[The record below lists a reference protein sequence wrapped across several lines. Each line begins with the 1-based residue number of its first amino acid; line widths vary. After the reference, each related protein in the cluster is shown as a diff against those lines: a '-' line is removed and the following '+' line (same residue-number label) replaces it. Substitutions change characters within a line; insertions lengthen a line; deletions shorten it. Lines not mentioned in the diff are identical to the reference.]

1 MMRPAHFPELG
12 RLGHEPTTRYEN
24 DDLLDCRLAMLGL
37 DLHVSKRGDSETF
50 ELIKRR
56 CANCGVREACAVDLK
71 RDPNDPVWETY
82 CPNAGLLNALTEAS
96 WLAPMITN
104 YWRRHYPQD

>member
-1 MMRPAHFPELG
+1 MRRPAEIAAFE
-12 RLGHEPTTRYEN
+12 RLGHEVTTRHEH
-24 DDLLDCRLAMLGL
+24 DDLLGCRLAMLGL
-37 DLHVSKRGDSETF
+37 DLHVIERGDRETF

-56 CANCGVREACAVDLK
+56 CTNCGCREACALDLK

-82 CPNAGLLNALTEAS
+82 CPNAGTLNAITEAS
-96 WLAPMITN
+96 WLTPIITN